1 MESKLLVARVWEV
14 RQVTKGQLEGDTT
27 ILSSL
32 CWQYPNIHDKISE
45 NQMHTREGK
54 HKLEKSE

>member
-32 CWQYPNIHDKISE
+32 CGQYPNIHDKISE
-45 NQMHTREGK
+45 NQMHTHEGK
-54 HKLEKSE
+54 YN